1 RTARQARTTV
11 DKHGIFRE
19 IVDLLRAMDIVVDS
33 GAIRFDDTPF
43 KAYGMDSLTQ
53 IRLAGEV
60 EERFGII
67 ITDSDAFTA
76 TSFAGVVDREDASPR
91 RPQAGPRGRS
101 RT

>member
-1 RTARQARTTV
+1 V

-19 IVDLLRAMDIVVDS
+19 IVDLLGTMDIVVDS
-33 GAIRFDDTPF
+33 GTIRFDDTPF

-60 EERFGII
+60 EERFGIT

-76 TSFAGVVDREDASPR
+76 TSFTRLVDLVDHKLGAYQGEPS
-91 RPQAGPRGRS
+91 
-101 RT
+101 

>member
-1 RTARQARTTV
+1 V

-76 TSFAGVVDREDASPR
+76 TSFTRLVDLVDRKLSTYQGEPS
-91 RPQAGPRGRS
+91 
-101 RT
+101 